1 VPRISSFYGIVI
13 AMYHQEHGVPHFH
26 AYYGEFEASIAIDST
41 ELLAGALPTRV
52 LRLIKKW
59 ATLHADELL
68 ENWNRAQQEG
78 VLENI
83 DPLP

>member
-26 AYYGEFEASIAIDST
+26 AYYGGFEASIAIDSM
-41 ELLAGALPTRV
+41 EVLAGALPIRV

-59 ATLHADELL
+59 AALHTDELL
-68 ENWNRAQQEG
+68 ENWNRAQHEEA
-78 VLENI
+78 LENI

>member
-1 VPRISSFYGIVI
+1 MPRISSFYGIVI

-41 ELLAGALPTRV
+41 ELLAGVLPTRV

-59 ATLHADELL
+59 AALHTDELL
-68 ENWNRAQQEG
+68 ENWNRAQQEK

>member
-1 VPRISSFYGIVI
+1 MPRISSFYGIVI
-13 AMYHQEHGVPHFH
+13 AMYHEEHGLPHFH

-41 ELLAGALPTRV
+41 ELLAGALPARV

-59 ATLHADELL
+59 AALHKEDLL
-68 ENWNRAQQEG
+68 ENWKRAQQEEA
-78 VLENI
+78 LENI